1 MDILHLIDR
10 LEEIVGEA
18 RKLPV
23 GGGVV
28 VSRQRIADLIDRM
41 RVAVPAEVYDAR
53 DLLERQE
60 EVLRAAHEDA
70 ELLLAE
76 AKAQVEERLKDDALV
91 RAAEERSEQIVAEA
105 EKKADQLLRDAETQ
119 ARQRLDEAATE
130 SRAQM
135 EESDAYALQTLT
147 ALEDELDRF
156 LTTVRRGIETL
167 EQRAAERPGGRT
179 GAPD

>member
-1 MDILHLIDR
+1 VDILHLIDR

-28 VSRQRIADLIDRM
+28 VPKQRLIDLVDRM
-41 RVAVPAEVYDAR
+41 RVAVPKEVYDSR

-60 EVLRAAHEDA
+60 EVLRSAHEDA

-76 AKAQVEERLKDDALV
+76 AKAQVEERLKEEAIV
-91 RAAEERSEQIVAEA
+91 KAAEERAREVEQDAERKA
-105 EKKADQLLRDAETQ
+105 ESLMRDAETQ
-119 ARQRLDEAATE
+119 ARERLDDAAQA
-130 SRAQM
+130 SLAQM
-135 EESDAYALQTLT
+135 KESDAYALQTLT

-156 LTTVRRGIETL
+156 LTTVKRGIETL
-167 EQRAAERPGGRT
+167 EQRAAERPGS
-179 GAPD
+179 

>member
-23 GGGVV
+23 GGGIVM
-28 VSRQRIADLIDRM
+28 SRQRLTDLIDRM
-41 RVAVPAEVYDAR
+41 RVAVPKEVYDSR

-60 EVLRAAHEDA
+60 EVLRSAHEDA
-70 ELLLAE
+70 EMLLAE
-76 AKAQVEERLKDDALV
+76 AKAQIEERLKDDALV
-91 RAAEERSEQIVAEA
+91 QAAQERSQEIVEEA
-105 EKKADQLLRDAETQ
+105 EKKADALLRDAETQ
-119 ARQRLDEAATE
+119 ARQRLDEAAE
-130 SRAQM
+130 LSGAQM
-135 EESDAYALQTLT
+135 KESDAYALQTLT

-167 EQRAAERPGGRT
+167 EQRAAERPGS
-179 GAPD
+179 

>member
-1 MDILHLIDR
+1 VDILHLIDR

-28 VSRQRIADLIDRM
+28 VPKQRLIDLVDRM
-41 RVAVPAEVYDAR
+41 RVAVPKEVYDSR

-60 EVLRAAHEDA
+60 EVLRSAHEDA

-76 AKAQVEERLKDDALV
+76 AKAQVEERLKDEAIVKAAGERAREIEQDAETK
-91 RAAEERSEQIVAEA
+91 AES
-105 EKKADQLLRDAETQ
+105 LMRDAETQ
-119 ARQRLDEAATE
+119 ARERLDDAAQA
-130 SRAQM
+130 SLAQM
-135 EESDAYALQTLT
+135 KESDAYALQTLT

-156 LTTVRRGIETL
+156 LTTVKRGIETL
-167 EQRAAERPGGRT
+167 EQRSAERP
-179 GAPD
+179 AS

>member
-28 VSRQRIADLIDRM
+28 IPRQRIVDLIDRM
-41 RVAVPAEVYDAR
+41 RVAVPKEIYDSR
-53 DLLERQE
+53 DVLERQE

-70 ELLLAE
+70 EILLAE
-76 AKAQVEERLKDDALV
+76 ARTQIEERLKDDALV
-91 RAAEERSEQIVAEA
+91 KAAQERAEEIVADA
-105 EKKADQLLRDAETQ
+105 EKKADTLLRDAETQ
-119 ARQRLDEAATE
+119 ARERLDEAAE
-130 SRAQM
+130 ASRAQM
-135 EESDAYALQTLT
+135 KESDAYALQTLN

-167 EQRAAERPGGRT
+167 EQRAAERPGG
-179 GAPD
+179 

>member
-28 VSRQRIADLIDRM
+28 VPKQRLIDLVDRM
-41 RVAVPAEVYDAR
+41 RVAVPKEVYDSR

-60 EVLRAAHEDA
+60 EVLRSAHEDA

-76 AKAQVEERLKDDALV
+76 ARAQVEERIKDEAIV
-91 RAAEERSEQIVAEA
+91 KAAEERAREVEQDS
-105 EKKADQLLRDAETQ
+105 EKKAESLMRDAETQ
-119 ARQRLDEAATE
+119 ARERLDDAAQA
-130 SRAQM
+130 SLAQM
-135 EESDAYALQTLT
+135 KESDAYALQTLT

-156 LTTVRRGIETL
+156 LTTVKRGIETL
-167 EQRAAERPGGRT
+167 EQRAAERPGS
-179 GAPD
+179 

>member
-1 MDILHLIDR
+1 VDILHLIDR

-28 VSRQRIADLIDRM
+28 VPKQRLIDLVDRM
-41 RVAVPAEVYDAR
+41 RVAVPKEVYDSR

-60 EVLRAAHEDA
+60 EVLRSAHEDA

-76 AKAQVEERLKDDALV
+76 AKAQVEERLKEEAIV
-91 RAAEERSEQIVAEA
+91 KAAEERAREVEQDA
-105 EKKADQLLRDAETQ
+105 EKKAELLMRDAETQ
-119 ARQRLDEAATE
+119 ARDRLDDAAQA
-130 SRAQM
+130 SLAQM
-135 EESDAYALQTLT
+135 KESDAYALQTLT

-156 LTTVRRGIETL
+156 LTTVKRGIETL
-167 EQRAAERPGGRT
+167 EQRAAERPGS
-179 GAPD
+179 

>member
-28 VSRQRIADLIDRM
+28 VPRQRLIDLVDRM
-41 RVAVPAEVYDAR
+41 RVAVPKEVYDSR

-60 EVLRAAHEDA
+60 EVLRSAHEDA

-76 AKAQVEERLKDDALV
+76 AKAQVEERLKDQAIV
-91 RAAEERSEQIVAEA
+91 KAAEERARETEQDA
-105 EKKADQLLRDAETQ
+105 EKKAESLMRDAETQ
-119 ARQRLDEAATE
+119 ARERLDDAA
-130 SRAQM
+130 SASLAQM
-135 EESDAYALQTLT
+135 KESDAYALQTLT

-156 LTTVRRGIETL
+156 LTTVKRGIETL
-167 EQRAAERPGGRT
+167 EQRAAERPGS
-179 GAPD
+179 

>member
-28 VSRQRIADLIDRM
+28 VSRQRLIDLIDRM
-41 RVAVPAEVYDAR
+41 RVAVPKEVYDSR
-53 DLLERQE
+53 DVLERQE

-70 ELLLAE
+70 EIMLAE
-76 AKAQVEERLKDDALV
+76 ARAQIEERLKDDALV
-91 RAAEERSEQIVAEA
+91 KAAKDRADEIASEA
-105 EKKADQLLRDAETQ
+105 EKKAEDLLRDSERQ
-119 ARQRLDEAATE
+119 ARERLDEAAE
-130 SRAQM
+130 ASRAQM
-135 EESDAYALQTLT
+135 KESDTYALQTLN

-167 EQRAAERPGGRT
+167 EQRAAERPGG
-179 GAPD
+179 

>member
-18 RKLPV
+18 RKLPM

-28 VSRQRIADLIDRM
+28 ISRQRIVDLIDRM
-41 RVAVPAEVYDAR
+41 RVAVPREVYDAR

-76 AKAQVEERLKDDALV
+76 ARAQIEERLKKDALV
-91 RAAEERSEQIVAEA
+91 KAAEQRAEDVIAEA
-105 EKKADQLLRDAETQ
+105 EKKADTLLRDAEAQ
-119 ARQRLDEAATE
+119 ARARLDEAAE
-130 SRAQM
+130 ASRAQM
-135 EESDAYALQTLT
+135 QESDAYALQTLT

-167 EQRAAERPGGRT
+167 EQRAAERPGG
-179 GAPD
+179 

>member
-28 VSRQRIADLIDRM
+28 VSRQRLIDLIDRM
-41 RVAVPAEVYDAR
+41 RVAVPKEVYDSR
-53 DLLERQE
+53 DVLERQE

-70 ELLLAE
+70 EIMLAE
-76 AKAQVEERLKDDALV
+76 ARAQIEERLKDDALV
-91 RAAEERSEQIVAEA
+91 KAAKDRADEIASEA
-105 EKKADQLLRDAETQ
+105 EKKAEDLLRDAERQ
-119 ARQRLDEAATE
+119 ARERLDEAAE
-130 SRAQM
+130 ASRAQM
-135 EESDAYALQTLT
+135 KESDAYALQTLN

-167 EQRAAERPGGRT
+167 EQRAAERPGG
-179 GAPD
+179 

>member
-10 LEEIVGEA
+10 LEEIVGDA

-28 VSRQRIADLIDRM
+28 VPRQRLIDLIDRM
-41 RVAVPAEVYDAR
+41 RVAVPKEVYDSR

-60 EVLRAAHEDA
+60 EVLRSAHEDA
-70 ELLLAE
+70 ELLLTE
-76 AKAQVEERLKDDALV
+76 AKAQVEERLKEESLV
-91 RAAEERSEQIVAEA
+91 KAAEERSRAIEQEA
-105 EKKADQLLRDAETQ
+105 EQKAETLMRDAETQ
-119 ARQRLDEAATE
+119 ARERLDDAAKE
-130 SRAQM
+130 SLAQM
-135 EESDAYALQTLT
+135 KESDAYALQTLN

-167 EQRAAERPGGRT
+167 EQRAAERPGG
-179 GAPD
+179 